1 MMNTSTPSLCTA
13 TLQVLLVTD
22 CYPKTCFW
30 YLHVLWVK
38 TRQSISFEPSIIFRH
53 ARWEKNHYVV
63 TCSFPICVIVF
74 LAVSSVMLKLRY
86 PAPKKIYLAMDQYL
100 YISFLGGWTSIYQ
113 LFWCSPGGQGFDTLP
128 FVGSSSVPWKWWTYS
143 PWSYNTS
150 VKELVS
156 PRVCGSYPTSVAL

>member
-100 YISFLGGWTSIYQ
+100 YIPFLGDEHPFTSY
-113 LFWCSPGGQGFDTLP
+113 FDVHQGDRVLTHCHL
-128 FVGSSSVPWKWWTYS
+128 
-143 PWSYNTS
+143 
-150 VKELVS
+150 LVRLVFHES
-156 PRVCGSYPTSVAL
+156 GEHTAHEATTPRSKSW